1 MKNPFVT
8 KGYVAAKYFC
18 DREKE
23 SQRLIVELENDNDVA
38 IVATRK
44 IGKSGLILHCFA
56 EFGLQEK
63 YNLFFVDFY
72 STGTL
77 KEMVFM
83 LSRSIVNTL
92 APKGTVVMQKLSAA
106 LKSLS
111 LTFTSDIS
119 GMPKFG
125 LQIGDIQE
133 PKTTLDEIFDYL
145 EHSEKPCIVAID
157 EFQQIAN
164 YPEKNVEALLRTY
177 IQNCHRTKFIFAGSQ
192 RHLMGEIFTS
202 AKHPF
207 YQSASVM
214 HLDVIDKQKYTEF
227 ACGLFAEAKKN
238 LDAAVIDELY
248 SRFDGVTW
256 YMQKTLN
263 AMFAMSGRKKSYGL
277 DEMEEAIANII
288 DSNDF
293 MYAEKMFQLT
303 EKQKALLVAISKE
316 HKASKLTSVN
326 FVKKHKLY
334 STSVVQSSCNSL
346 LDKEFLT
353 EENGIYSVYDKFF
366 EIWLRKNY

>member
-8 KGYVAAKYFC
+8 KGYVSAKYFC

-23 SQRLIVELENDNDVA
+23 SQKLIAELENDNDVA

-56 EFGLQEK
+56 EFGLEEN

-77 KEMVFM
+77 KEMVYM

-92 APKGTVVMQKLSAA
+92 APKGTLVMQRLSAA

-119 GMPKFG
+119 GMPKFA

-145 EHSEKPCIVAID
+145 EHSDKPCIVAID

-164 YPEKNVEALLRTY
+164 YPEQNVEALLRTY
-177 IQNCHRTKFIFAGSQ
+177 IQNCHRTKFVFAGSQ
-192 RHLMGEIFTS
+192 RHLMGEIFTN

-214 HLDVIDKQKYTEF
+214 HLDMIDKQKYTDF
-227 ACGLFAEAKKN
+227 ACAHFAEAKKT
-238 LDAAVIDELY
+238 LEVEVIDELY
-248 SRFDGVTW
+248 HRFDGVTW

-263 AMFAMSGRKKSYGL
+263 AMFANGKKNCGL
-277 DEMEEAIANII
+277 AEMEEAIAGIV

-293 MYAEKMFQLT
+293 MYAEKIFQLT

-316 HKASKLTSVN
+316 HKATKLTSVN
-326 FVKKHKLY
+326 FVKNHKLY

-346 LDKEFLT
+346 LDKEFIT
-353 EENGIYSVYDKFF
+353 EENGVYSVYDKFF
-366 EIWLRKNY
+366 EIWLRTNY